1 MVCLYRPLSQNACLL
16 SGSGAPST
24 GQIYLLLS
32 EKGKGWS
39 QSDILASDVK
49 KKKIL
54 RLKILICWRYNIRG
68 SGS

>member
-24 GQIYLLLS
+24 RQIYLLLS

-54 RLKILICWRYNIRG
+54 RLKILINMLEI
-68 SGS
+68 